1 MHTSSLLA
9 GVVVLATVATA
20 VPAQVRIERRDA
32 PSAGTYTLM
41 SRDDDRPRI
50 GVATGPGGKRDTLGL
65 LVTDVTGEGPAAKA
79 GIEEGDRLQS
89 VNGVSLRISSVDLE
103 DDLMTGIATRRLVRE
118 LGKLEAGDE
127 ADLQVYRD
135 GQTRNVKVKTVA
147 ADELLPGKLSVFTAR
162 REREDR
168 ATLGI
173 GLGGSGS
180 RRDTLGILIASVTDD
195 GPADKARIEEG
206 DRIAAINGVDL
217 RVAQADA
224 GDWAVSSSR
233 MRRLNRELEKV
244 NAGDEVELRLTR
256 SGQTRT
262 VRVKTI
268 AHKDLPEGNSGM
280 FFIGGD
286 GPSVMMRDGNFSF
299 SGPRGIMA
307 PGGHEPMM
315 YFDRFDNGAFRMRMA
330 PEARMKIEHRLHE
343 TMSKLRDAQIRVRP
357 KIEFEMGKQWHEEN
371 DATFSRK
378 PSALPPH
385 VKIATGSTAI

>member
-1 MHTSSLLA
+1 MNTIRMLA
-9 GVVVLATVATA
+9 GLVAISTVAA
-20 VPAQVRIERRDA
+20 DLPAQVRIERGDA
-32 PSAGTYTLM
+32 PAARAYTLL

-65 LVTDVTGEGPAAKA
+65 LVTDVTPDGPAAKA

-89 VNGVSLRISSVDLE
+89 VNGVSLRVSSEDIE
-103 DDLMTGIATRRLVRE
+103 DDMMTGIATRRLVRE
-118 LGKLEAGDE
+118 LGKLKAGDE
-127 ADLQVYRD
+127 AALRVYRD
-135 GQTRNVKVKTVA
+135 GQSRDVRVKTVDA
-147 ADELLPGKLSVFTAR
+147 EDLQPERVSVSAMR

-217 RVAQADA
+217 RVSPADA

-244 NAGDEVELRLTR
+244 KAGDEVELRLMR
-256 SGQTRT
+256 SGQSRT

-268 AHKDLPEGNSGM
+268 AHKDLPGGNRS
-280 FFIGGD
+280 FYIGGD
-286 GPSVMMRDGNFSF
+286 GPAFMMNDGGFGF
-299 SGPRGIMA
+299 ITPRGIRS
-307 PGGHEPMM
+307 PGDREPMV
-315 YFDRFDNGAFRMRMA
+315 YFDRFDDGAMKMRMA
-330 PEARMKIEHRLHE
+330 PEARMKIEQGLSE
-343 TMSKLRDAQIRVRP
+343 AMEKLRDSRIRVRP
-357 KIEFEMGKQWHEEN
+357 RFEFDMGKQWHDEE
-371 DATFSRK
+371 DMSLSKK
-378 PSALPPH
+378 PSKLPLKNK
-385 VKIATGSTAI
+385 VAKGSVAI